1 MTGPL
6 HGTFTTV
13 VRGVVVLGYE
23 AWDIQAVVRAVMGEL
38 LVDQPKQNKVKVSYS
53 LIERGDDKH
62 HLAVVT
68 LLNVRRR
75 ELDMALVWCEQPME
89 ARHQYHAN
97 DSQHYISC
105 KECGGSLFYNVDRSL
120 DYENHVC
127 AGCGATA
134 HTLTETGAS
143 A

>member
-1 MTGPL
+1 MEM

-23 AWDIQAVVRAVMGEL
+23 AWDIHHVVQAVKGEL
-38 LVDQPKQNKVKVSYS
+38 LVDQPKANTVRVTYS
-53 LIERGDDKH
+53 LVDRGEDKH

-89 ARHQYHAN
+89 ARRQYHAN
-97 DSQHYISC
+97 DHIHYIAC
-105 KECGGSLFYNVDRSL
+105 KECGNSMFYNVDRSL
-120 DYENHVC
+120 DYENHIC
-127 AGCGATA
+127 AVCGASA